1 LNETIHGRSQVIF
14 SSQDKN
20 LKYSIGVGNKPTR
33 VQTEWKRNYISMPK
47 SYNRMLESIT
57 NTWANCWEKTNTK
70 KCNCTTVISNESSWV
85 MPTTDQ
91 HNDNNRKKGPPLT
104 AQDEMQICSDEPQHM
119 HMHTNLS

>member
-91 HNDNNRKKGPPLT
+91 HNDNNRKKGL
-104 AQDEMQICSDEPQHM
+104 H
-119 HMHTNLS
+119 